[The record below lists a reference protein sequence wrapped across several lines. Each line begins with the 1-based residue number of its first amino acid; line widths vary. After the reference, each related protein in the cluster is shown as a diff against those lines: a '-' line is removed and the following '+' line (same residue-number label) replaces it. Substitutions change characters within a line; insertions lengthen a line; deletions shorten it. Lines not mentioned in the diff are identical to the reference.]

1 MSLPPHRQS
10 RRRAAVLAVAAVI
23 AFVVCLLVDL
33 RFRPAGLTRLALW
46 SGGLVVY
53 GILLSR
59 AVGRAIEW
67 RDRDDRSR

>member
-1 MSLPPHRQS
+1 MSVPLRRQS
-10 RRRAAVLAVAAVI
+10 RRRAAVLAVVAVI

-59 AVGRAIEW
+59 AIGPASDW
-67 RDRDDRSR
+67 RERDRSR